1 MFAIIVATGWSQAL
15 QDTEEERA
23 SCMLP
28 LLDRPFLQHVVER
41 VAGLGITQLEI
52 ILSHQP
58 HELEDFL
65 GDGARWGVN
74 FRFHLTKDHDKPYAN
89 LPGVLINCRGLG
101 LLAHADHLPVFDL
114 GRTPDLEGEPR
125 ETVYTMADHAFSGW
139 ALVEAQRLGQVK
151 PDWSEDELGRFL
163 LESVGERA
171 PVEAMLSCR
180 DYAQLC
186 QAHWRAL
193 SSHGAGLLL
202 TGKEI
207 EPGIWLSRNVYLHP
221 TARLEPPVWVG
232 EDCRIEQGVRLGPQA
247 VVMKG
252 SLLDK
257 RSSLSE
263 SVVFPTSYV
272 GQELEVEQAVVDRNR
287 LVNFNLGAAMQ
298 VDEAFILGTME
309 RGGLKGVLSGLFDRL
324 FSLLLLAV
332 GSPLLALA
340 ALIRLIAKGKDGMI
354 HSTLAVKL
362 PLKGRPNQWPTFRLY
377 SLTSRHRRGL
387 DDIMFRFLPG
397 LVNVIRGDLSLVG
410 LAPVSAEQAAAMDP
424 GRIELYTKAKAGLV
438 EEASVVFGPE
448 GGEDELFVAEAFYTA
463 QSGIRYDLGLLWKY
477 LLACLSGRH
486 GRPAA

>member
-15 QDTEEERA
+15 QETEEERA

-28 LLDRPFLQHVVER
+28 LIDRPFLQHVVER
-41 VAGLGITQLEI
+41 VAGLGITRLEM
-52 ILSHQP
+52 ILSYQP
-58 HELEDFL
+58 MSWKTFWATAPAGGELPL
-65 GDGARWGVN
+65 S
-74 FRFHLTKDHDKPYAN
+74 
-89 LPGVLINCRGLG
+89 PGQGSSPALRQPAAVLLNCQGMG
-101 LLAHADHLPVFDL
+101 LLAHADRLPVFDP
-114 GRTPDLEGEPR
+114 GHTTRLEGEPQ
-125 ETVYTMADHAFSGW
+125 ETVYTLADHAFSGW
-139 ALVEAQRLGQVK
+139 ALVEAERLSRVK
-151 PDWSEDELGRFL
+151 PDWSEDGLGRFL
-163 LESVGERA
+163 LESVGEQA
-171 PVEAMLSCR
+171 PVEDLLSCR
-180 DYAQLC
+180 DYAELC
-186 QAHWRAL
+186 QAHWQAL

-221 TARLEPPVWVG
+221 TARLEPPVWIG

-272 GQELEVEQAVVDRNR
+272 GQELEVEQAVVDHNR
-287 LVNFNLGAAMQ
+287 LVNFSLGAAMQ

-324 FSLLLLAV
+324 FSLLLLAA

-362 PLKGRPNQWPTFRLY
+362 P
-377 SLTSRHRRGL
+377 
-387 DDIMFRFLPG
+387 
-397 LVNVIRGDLSLVG
+397 
-410 LAPVSAEQAAAMDP
+410 
-424 GRIELYTKAKAGLV
+424 
-438 EEASVVFGPE
+438 
-448 GGEDELFVAEAFYTA
+448 
-463 QSGIRYDLGLLWKY
+463 
-477 LLACLSGRH
+477 
-486 GRPAA
+486 